1 MTLSMPN
8 SNDTNEG
15 FFVEVSLS
23 PLDLGVYSNVRQIKG
38 LTNDQLVS
46 ELVSFGLQL
55 LVSELPVLSPD
66 EPIGRDLER
75 SVAGAGESLRQLG
88 TLLGGAEKIL
98 LDAAALREHLDR
110 TLARRP

>member
-1 MTLSMPN
+1 MPN
-8 SNDTNEG
+8 IADSKET

-23 PLDLGVYSNVRQIKG
+23 SADLAVYSFVRQAKG
-38 LTNDQLVS
+38 LANDRLVS

-55 LVSELPVLSPD
+55 LVSEMPLSAD
-66 EPIGRDLER
+66 QPIGTDLER
-75 SVAGAGESLRQLG
+75 SVAAAGESLRRLG
-88 TLLGGAEKIL
+88 SLLSGAEKIL

>member
-1 MTLSMPN
+1 MPN
-8 SNDTNEG
+8 IVDSKET
-15 FFVEVSLS
+15 FFVEISLS
-23 PLDLGVYSNVRQIKG
+23 PVDLGVYSFVRQAKG
-38 LTNDQLVS
+38 LTNDRLVS

-66 EPIGRDLER
+66 QPIGSDLQQ
-75 SVAGAGESLRQLG
+75 SVAAAGESLRRLG
-88 TLLGGAEKIL
+88 SLLGGAEKIL